1 MWGTDVGLR
10 VKTRSG
16 RGGAIS
22 GITMRRVRMDGV
34 LTALSVNT
42 YYHCDADGHDD
53 WVQAREPAAVGDGTP
68 QIDGITVEGVDIYR
82 LAHAAG
88 VFLGLPEAP
97 IRNVRIRELRIHT
110 MDRDAVPAPP
120 IMADGVRDMLHER
133 VVGEHADIDSDD
145 VALLSSDTISA
156 LSSRTA
162 L

>member
-22 GITMRRVRMDGV
+22 GITMRRVRMNGV
-34 LTALSVNT
+34 LTALSANT

-53 WVQAREPAAVGDGTP
+53 WAQAREPAAVGDGTP

-88 VFLGLPEAP
+88 VFPGLPDAP
-97 IRNVRIRELRIHT
+97 ISNVRIRELRVQT
-110 MDRDAVPAPP
+110 MKRNAVPAQS
-120 IMADGVRDMLHER
+120 ILADGVRDL
-133 VVGEHADIDSDD
+133 VD
-145 VALLSSDTISA
+145 
-156 LSSRTA
+156 
-162 L
+162 